1 MVPGGKF
8 RVLEALQLRGMPFE
22 EQAEEIRK
30 VTKRY
35 NVQFIGIDG
44 TGIGKAVYNI
54 VKGFYPAAVKFDYTP
69 ALKASLVLKAQMVI
83 RRGRF
88 EYDAGLQVVARSFR
102 TIRKKVTPGG
112 MVTYASDRT
121 KGASH
126 GDVAWAIMH
135 ALYNEPIGT
144 ESGGTGNSFVTE
156 F

>member
-1 MVPGGKF
+1 MVKGGKF
-8 RVLEALQLRGMPFE
+8 RVLEAIQLRGMPFE
-22 EQAEEIRK
+22 KQADEIRK
-30 VTKRY
+30 MMKRY
-35 NVQFIGIDG
+35 NVQFVGIDG
-44 TGIGKAVYNI
+44 TGIGKAVYQI
-54 VKGFYPAAVKFDYTP
+54 VKAFYPAAVMFEYSP
-69 ALKASLVLKAQMVI
+69 SVKAALVLKAQMVI

-135 ALYNEPIGT
+135 ALHNEPIGT